1 MQCSYMKLKFDR
13 KPQVKNKKFDL
24 DMSEN
29 SSFTM
34 TGQACVTF
42 DLLIGSQTELVPIYN
57 NSECVNLSEPTI
69 HYIKIYLV
77 ADID

>member
-1 MQCSYMKLKFDR
+1 MKLKFDR

-42 DLLIGSQTELVPIYN
+42 DLLIGSQTELKPIN

-69 HYIKIYLV
+69 YNLQF
-77 ADID
+77 